1 MGITTVL
8 SLVLSIVLSFLLSR
22 KFAEPIAELTVSAQK
37 LAKGDYTVQF
47 KSSGYTE
54 IDDLAKTLNYA
65 TAEMKA
71 TDELRKDLIANI
83 SHELR
88 TPLTM
93 IKAYAE
99 MIRDLSGNHPK
110 KREEHLQVILD
121 ETDRLAALVSDI
133 LDLSRIE
140 AHTEEPDRTI
150 FDIVPLVRDIC
161 ARFEGMYTPEG
172 YTLVTDLT
180 ESAFIAADYKQ
191 IGQVIYNLV
200 GNALNYV
207 GEDKKIYVTLRI
219 QGQQVVFS
227 VIDHG
232 KGIAPEDRE
241 HIWDRYFRSAESK
254 RTKIGSGIGL
264 SIVKGICDAHK
275 LEYGVN
281 SVLGEGSEFY
291 VKFDVVQP
299 L

>member
-1 MGITTVL
+1 MISVTTENQIKRLKNINDAIDSVK
-8 SLVLSIVLSFLLSR
+8 
-22 KFAEPIAELTVSAQK
+22 KFNNKMRISD
-37 LAKGDYTVQF
+37 DY
-47 KSSGYTE
+47 
-54 IDDLAKTLNYA
+54 L
-65 TAEMKA
+65 
-71 TDELRKDLIANI
+71 
-83 SHELR
+83 
-88 TPLTM
+88 P
-93 IKAYAE
+93 
-99 MIRDLSGNHPK
+99 
-110 KREEHLQVILD
+110 
-121 ETDRLAALVSDI
+121 
-133 LDLSRIE
+133 
-140 AHTEEPDRTI
+140 
-150 FDIVPLVRDIC
+150 
-161 ARFEGMYTPEG
+161 
-172 YTLVTDLT
+172 
-180 ESAFIAADYKQ
+180 
-191 IGQVIYNLV
+191 GQVIYNLV